1 MNSMEKWKPK
11 NFEDMLL
18 YQYWSTSKG
27 SLFLEVPIG
36 NRGLG
41 NWPLESKI
49 RRIDGIIVISEK
61 DYEEPKVF
69 NSKEYTLNELLN
81 LFQKKTV
88 ELIEVKKNLNR
99 LVIGQ
104 VIAGMDMFER
114 QYQANIIVPVILCQN
129 GDPALEWVCRKR
141 NIKVQIIR
149 CTNS

>member
-1 MNSMEKWKPK
+1 METWKPK
-11 NFEDMLL
+11 SFEDHLL
-18 YQYWSTSKG
+18 YQYWSDLKG
-27 SLFLEVPIG
+27 QLFLEVHIG
-36 NRGLG
+36 NRAFGD
-41 NWPLESKI
+41 WPLRSKI
-49 RRIDGIIVISEK
+49 RRIDGVRLINGIDFEIPKVYSSK
-61 DYEEPKVF
+61 DY
-69 NSKEYTLNELLN
+69 TLKGFFELCMG
-81 LFQKKTV
+81 KTV

-114 QYQANIIVPVILCQN
+114 QYQANKIVPVILCQN